1 MRDRIEKILQDKEMT
16 QAEFADLIGVNRSSI
31 THLMTGRN
39 KSSDTVAARTLLAFP
54 DINPNWLSYGD
65 GDMYLDYVYTPTPK
79 LLFKEDERSDDEKPL
94 ADLGKFNSENQEQTT
109 NSINKNTTIESNIQ
123 PASLEDNKILKS
135 QEVLP
140 HIVEKKFPAVSDIK
154 QIKKIVFFY
163 TDKTFEEYY
172 PENEN

>member
-1 MRDRIEKILQDKEMT
+1 MRERIEKILQDKEMT

-65 GDMYLDYVYTPTPK
+65 GDMYLDYPYATPVQK
-79 LLFKEDERSDDEKPL
+79 SLFEDKEPLEDEKTITNFDR
-94 ADLGKFNSENQEQTT
+94 FNSENRMPIENPIVKN
-109 NSINKNTTIESNIQ
+109 NSEESYIQ
-123 PASLEDNKILKS
+123 PPSMEDMVREPSEAIS
-135 QEVLP
+135 A
-140 HIVEKKFPAVSDIK
+140 ITEKKPLVASDEK
-154 QIKKIVFFY
+154 KIKKIVFFY

-172 PENEN
+172 PE